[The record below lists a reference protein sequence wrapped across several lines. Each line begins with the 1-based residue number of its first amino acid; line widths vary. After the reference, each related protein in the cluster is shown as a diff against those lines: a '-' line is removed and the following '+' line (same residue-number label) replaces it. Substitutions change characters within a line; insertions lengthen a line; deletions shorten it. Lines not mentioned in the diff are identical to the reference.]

1 MEFSKCV
8 NQVNCKYLPFA
19 SQRQIALL
27 VGRFSLVKGHWQYH
41 SLLSVY
47 SSFPHFFNSDRVFF
61 FTSISPQL
69 NRNEA
74 SCNILDLDY
83 EQIDEKMEQKQDF
96 SLLHSAK
103 VLFLSDWKTDSD
115 VLLLKLLARNDP
127 LHLVGVRHL
136 VLEKNHHHGLWPR
149 LLGSRNSEYQNYFH
163 SLLSEGAPEKI
174 AAASDLPWADAWRFL
189 GWLHKWQVGCGKLF

>member
-27 VGRFSLVKGHWQYH
+27 VGRFSLVKGHWQNH

-47 SSFPHFFNSDRVFF
+47 SSFPHFFNSDRMVFF
-61 FTSISPQL
+61 HINLTPI
-69 NRNEA
+69 
-74 SCNILDLDY
+74 
-83 EQIDEKMEQKQDF
+83 EQEQGLVQHPRPR
-96 SLLHSAK
+96 LWTNWRENGTETR
-103 VLFLSDWKTDSD
+103 FLSPSQCKGTVSFWLKNWFWRFI
-115 VLLLKLLARNDP
+115 VKLLARNDP

-149 LLGSRNSEYQNYFH
+149 LLGSRNSEYKNYFH

-174 AAASDLPWADAWRFL
+174 AAASDFPWADAWRFL